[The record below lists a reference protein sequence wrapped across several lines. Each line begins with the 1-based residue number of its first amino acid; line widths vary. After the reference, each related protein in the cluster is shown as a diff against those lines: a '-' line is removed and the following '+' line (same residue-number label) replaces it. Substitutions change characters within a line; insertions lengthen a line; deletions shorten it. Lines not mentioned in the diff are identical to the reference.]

1 MTGEDFTAW
10 MRHMNL
16 EKGEAAL
23 LLGLGR
29 NTVPRYMQAGAPAY
43 IGYACAAI
51 AMGLP
56 QWGAGK

>member
-1 MTGEDFTAW
+1 MTAHDFTAW
-10 MRHMNL
+10 MKHMNL
-16 EKGEAAL
+16 DKGETAR

-29 NTVPRYMQAGAPAY
+29 NTVPRYMAEGAPPY

-56 QWGAGK
+56 QWGQKG